1 MLPADLIVDVSD
13 SSQLGRPL
21 RIVATVFLPPGDEL
35 AEQQTVVFALP
46 GGGYSRGYYDMH
58 FPGHAGYSQAEHH
71 VDRGLVLV
79 AIDHLGV
86 GDSTPE
92 VASEVRID
100 DIAAANDFAVRTIT
114 DRLRSGT
121 AVKGYPAINVGLRI
135 GIGQSMG
142 GCVTVIM
149 AGRHRTY
156 DAIGVLGYSSIHT
169 VLPMPKHDE
178 TVRTSEYFDYSRDT
192 APDEL
197 SIAESAAHIGE
208 FLYPFHYEDVPAD
221 IVEADIGGG
230 YPIRTTAPPFG
241 SKTLPSCAV
250 ALLSPG
256 YTKTEAAA
264 VDVPVFI
271 GLGERDTAP
280 DPHREPSAYPRS
292 TDVSLLVCDRMA
304 HMHNFATTRHKL
316 WDRLAHWYTAVG
328 EEHSLGLASPSQKPD
343 LLSNSASQDSAAAT
357 KLQPTDV
364 R

>member
-1 MLPADLIVDVSD
+1 LNKADITVDVTAACN
-13 SSQLGRPL
+13 LGRPL
-21 RIVATVFLPPGDEL
+21 SIVATVFLPEPDRL
-35 AEQQTVVFALP
+35 VTSQPVVFALP

-58 FPGHAGYSQAEHH
+58 FEGHIGYSQAEHH
-71 VDRGLVLV
+71 VERGGVLV
-79 AIDHLGV
+79 ALDHLGV
-86 GDSTPE
+86 GDSTPD
-92 VASEVRID
+92 VADVVRIE
-100 DIAAANDFAVRTIT
+100 DIAAANDLAVRATSE
-114 DRLRSGT
+114 RLRRGT
-121 AVKGYPAINVGLRI
+121 AVDGYPAIDMGARI

-156 DAIGVLGYSSIHT
+156 DAIGVLGYSGIHT

-178 TVRTSEYFDYSRDT
+178 TDRAAEYFDYSRDT

-221 IVEADIGGG
+221 ILEADIGGG

-241 SKTLPSCAV
+241 SKTLPPCAV
-250 ALLSPG
+250 AMLSPG

-271 GLGERDTAP
+271 GLGERDVAP
-280 DPHREPSAYPRS
+280 SPHSEPSAYSTS
-292 TDVSLLVCDRMA
+292 TDVSLFICDRMA

-316 WDRLAHWYTAVG
+316 WNRLAHWY
-328 EEHSLGLASPSQKPD
+328 
-343 LLSNSASQDSAAAT
+343 AT
-357 KLQPTDV
+357 VKAERHTLTV
-364 R
+364 V